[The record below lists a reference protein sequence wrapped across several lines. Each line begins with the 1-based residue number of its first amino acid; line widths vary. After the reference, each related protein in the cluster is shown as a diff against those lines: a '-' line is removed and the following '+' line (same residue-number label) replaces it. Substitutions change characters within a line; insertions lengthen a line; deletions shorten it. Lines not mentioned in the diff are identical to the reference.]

1 MSPASG
7 DWTNPS
13 ADTLVNISQVSI
25 QLMSPASGDLRHA
38 RPGRGAALEVS
49 IQLMSPASG
58 DTLRGFD
65 CYWQEKRTKQVSI
78 QLMSP
83 ASGDIMIKSPNRLQT
98 DKFPFN

>member
-58 DTLRGFD
+58 DGETLAQRAADRRFHSINVPSEWG
-65 CYWQEKRTKQVSI
+65 QVGTGCFADS
-78 QLMSP
+78 
-83 ASGDIMIKSPNRLQT
+83 RV
-98 DKFPFN
+98 